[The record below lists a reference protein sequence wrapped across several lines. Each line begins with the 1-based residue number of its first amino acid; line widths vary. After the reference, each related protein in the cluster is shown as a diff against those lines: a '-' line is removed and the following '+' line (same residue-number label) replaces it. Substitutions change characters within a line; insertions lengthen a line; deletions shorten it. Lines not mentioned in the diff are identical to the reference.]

1 MEISEILKAVEENKS
16 NNELLDGL
24 KKFVPEKIVEKEKE
38 LSNDVVE
45 KYVNE
50 HQSLQDKI
58 YNNNTKKFLTK
69 KLGREATD
77 QDLGAELVLKTSF
90 DEMQKGLQDNIKN
103 IALQNALGDKY
114 ELLKPHINMD
124 NLKFENNTVAG
135 VDDVVN
141 ELKNKFASVFADST
155 NTVQQVQ
162 TVQTQT
168 QNVNVGGTGMPAGTP
183 DIKNPYAKDTW
194 NIAEQNKL
202 IRENRELAYKFMIEA
217 GFKPYG
223 I

>member
-1 MEISEILKAVEENKS
+1 MEISEILKVVEENKG

-24 KKFVPEKIVEKEKE
+24 KKFVPEKVVEKEKE

-50 HQSLQDKI
+50 HQSIQDKL
-58 YNNNTKKFLTK
+58 YNNFNKKFLTK

-124 NLKFENNTVAG
+124 NLKFENNSVAG

-141 ELKNKFASVFADST
+141 DLKTRFASVFADST
-155 NTVQQVQ
+155 NTVQGVQ

-168 QNVNVGGTGMPAGTP
+168 KPIQVGGTGMPAGTP
-183 DIKNPYAKDTW
+183 DIKNPWSEENW
-194 NIAEQNKL
+194 NMAEQNR
-202 IRENRELAYKFMIEA
+202 IYRENRELALKFMAQE
-217 GFKPYG
+217 GYRTN
-223 I
+223 

>member
-1 MEISEILKAVEENKS
+1 MEIAEILKAVEENKG

-24 KKFVPEKIVEKEKE
+24 KKFVPEKVKE

-50 HQSLQDKI
+50 HQSIQDKL
-58 YNNNTKKFLTK
+58 YNNFNKKFLTK

-77 QDLGAELVLKTSF
+77 QDLGAELVLKTSY
-90 DEMQKGLQDNIKN
+90 DEMQKGLQDNIKD

-114 ELLKPHINMD
+114 ELLKPHINKE
-124 NLKFENNTVAG
+124 NIKFENNSLVG
-135 VDDVVN
+135 VEN
-141 ELKNKFASVFADST
+141 EIEALKGKFASVFADNT

-162 TVQTQT
+162 TVPTQM
-168 QNVNVGGTGMPAGTP
+168 VGTGLPSGMP

-202 IRENRELAYKFMIEA
+202 FGENRELALKFMVEA